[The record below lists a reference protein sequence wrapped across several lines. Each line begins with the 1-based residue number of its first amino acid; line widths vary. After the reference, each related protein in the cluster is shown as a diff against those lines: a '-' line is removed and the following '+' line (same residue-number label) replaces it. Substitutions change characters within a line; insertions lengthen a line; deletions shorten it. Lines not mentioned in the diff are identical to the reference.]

1 MKPRNIAIA
10 CGVAGAAV
18 GLAAA
23 TGIVY
28 RKQIKSVASLKRL
41 TDYADGYDLYAIDIA
56 YDYGLDRIIA
66 AGVRDD
72 QAYIDAVVAQ
82 VLPGVP
88 AHVQAPQ
95 FACSAFVA
103 VDAEGRVR
111 TGRNYDFKDD
121 TSALLVRN
129 HPRDGYASIGFA
141 ALNNLGANTPLDSV
155 AGRAAALMGPFA
167 QLDGVNECGVSIAV
181 LTLDS
186 KPCDQDTQ
194 RPVINTSLAIRLV
207 LDRAA
212 TTQEAVDLL
221 SAYDMH
227 AWPDAITTSLS
238 TTPPVTRGWWS
249 GIRATPTVHARR
261 LLYARLRTS
270 TPAMVTRCSPT
281 KRTASWAMVKSAPSQ
296 SPMSLTPMPAPKMRQ
311 SLGRP
316 YALQRKSPIRKTSPA
331 TRSGRSSLTTP
342 SPLPPSRCAATGATS
357 TPSRCKE
364 PGPSTLRSPDV
375 AYISIRLS

>member
-10 CGVAGAAV
+10 CGVAGVAV

-23 TGIVY
+23 AGIVY
-28 RKQIKSVASLKRL
+28 RKQIKSAASLKRL
-41 TDYADGYDLYAIDIA
+41 TSYADGYDLYAIDIA
-56 YDYGLDRIIA
+56 YDYDLDHIIA

-72 QAYIDAVVAQ
+72 QAYIDAVAAQ

-141 ALNNLGANTPLDSV
+141 ALNNLGDNTPLDSV
-155 AGRAAALMGPFA
+155 GGRAAALMGPFA

-194 RPVINTSLAIRLV
+194 RPRHQYLAR
-207 LDRAA
+207 
-212 TTQEAVDLL
+212 
-221 SAYDMH
+221 H
-227 AWPDAITTSLS
+227 P
-238 TTPPVTRGWWS
+238 S
-249 GIRATPTVHARR
+249 GARPCRHHARSCR
-261 LLYARLRTS
+261 PAFRLRHARHGRTRLPLLY
-270 TPAMVTRCSPT
+270 
-281 KRTASWAMVKSAPSQ
+281 
-296 SPMSLTPMPAPKMRQ
+296 
-311 SLGRP
+311 
-316 YALQRKSPIRKTSPA
+316 QRR
-331 TRSGRSSLTTP
+331 RR
-342 SPLPPSRCAATGATS
+342 
-357 TPSRCKE
+357 
-364 PGPSTLRSPDV
+364 
-375 AYISIRLS
+375 

>member
-1 MKPRNIAIA
+1 MKPRNIAIVCGGA
-10 CGVAGAAV
+10 GVAV
-18 GLAAA
+18 GFAAA
-23 TGIVY
+23 AGIVY
-28 RKQIKSVASLKRL
+28 RKQIKSAASLRRL
-41 TDYADGYDLYAIDIA
+41 TGYADGYDLYAIDIA
-56 YDYGLDRIIA
+56 YDYDLDRIIA

-88 AHVQAPQ
+88 VHVQAPQ

-129 HPRDGYASIGFA
+129 HPRGDYASIGFA

-155 AGRAAALMGPFA
+155 TGRAAALMGPFA

-186 KPCDQDTQ
+186 QPCDQDTQ

-227 AWPDAITTSLS
+227 AMAGRDYHFFINDAAGDARVVEWDPRDPDRAFK
-238 TTPPVTRGWWS
+238 
-249 GIRATPTVHARR
+249 ATPVRQVTNF
-261 LLYARLRTS
+261 YACYGDEVLPNQKNGELGHGKERAVAIADSLIPMSVPR
-270 TPAMVTRCSPT
+270 T
-281 KRTASWAMVKSAPSQ
+281 KRLSGKPCVP
-296 SPMSLTPMPAPKMRQ
+296 
-311 SLGRP
+311 
-316 YALQRKSPIRKTSPA
+316 QRKSPIRKTSPA
-331 TRSGRSSLTTP
+331 IRNGRSSLTIP
-342 SPLPPSRCAATGATS
+342 NPPPPLRCAATGATS
-357 TPSRCKE
+357 TPSHCKD

>member
-10 CGVAGAAV
+10 CGTAGVAV

-28 RKQIKSVASLKRL
+28 HKQIKSAASLKRL
-41 TDYADGYDLYAIDIA
+41 TGYADGYDLYVIDIV
-56 YDYGLDRIIA
+56 YDYDLDRIIA

-82 VLPGVP
+82 ALPGVP

-141 ALNNLGANTPLDSV
+141 ALNNLGDNTPLDSV
-155 AGRAAALMGPFA
+155 AGRAAALMGSFA

-227 AWPDAITTSLS
+227 AMAGRDYHFFINDAAGDARVVEWDPRDPDRACK
-238 TTPPVTRGWWS
+238 
-249 GIRATPTVHARR
+249 ATPVRQVTNF
-261 LLYARLRTS
+261 YACYGAEVL
-270 TPAMVTRCSPT
+270 PNQ
-281 KRTASWAMVKSAPSQ
+281 KNGE
-296 SPMSLTPMPAPKMRQ
+296 
-311 SLGRP
+311 LGHGKER
-316 YALQRKSPIRKTSPA
+316 AIAIADVLDA
-331 TRSGRSSLTTP
+331 HV
-342 SPLPPSRCAATGATS
+342 GAQD
-357 TPSRCKE
+357 E
-364 PGPSTLRSPDV
+364 AV
-375 AYISIRLS
+375 A

>member
-10 CGVAGAAV
+10 YGVAGAAV
-18 GLAAA
+18 GLAAV

-28 RKQIKSVASLKRL
+28 HKQIKSAASLKRL

-56 YDYGLDRIIA
+56 YDYDLDRIIA

-88 AHVQAPQ
+88 THVQAPQ

-141 ALNNLGANTPLDSV
+141 ALNNLGDNTPLDSV
-155 AGRAAALMGPFA
+155 AGRVAALMGPFA
-167 QLDGVNECGVSIAV
+167 QLDGVNECGVSVAV

-186 KPCDQDTQ
+186 KPCDQDPSSIPRSPSVWCSTVPPP
-194 RPVINTSLAIRLV
+194 RKKLSTCFPP
-207 LDRAA
+207 
-212 TTQEAVDLL
+212 TTCTPWQ
-221 SAYDMH
+221 
-227 AWPDAITTSLS
+227 DAITTSLS
-238 TTPPVTRGWWS
+238 TTPPVTR
-249 GIRATPTVHARR
+249 A
-261 LLYARLRTS
+261 
-270 TPAMVTRCSPT
+270 
-281 KRTASWAMVKSAPSQ
+281 
-296 SPMSLTPMPAPKMRQ
+296 
-311 SLGRP
+311 
-316 YALQRKSPIRKTSPA
+316 
-331 TRSGRSSLTTP
+331 
-342 SPLPPSRCAATGATS
+342 
-357 TPSRCKE
+357 
-364 PGPSTLRSPDV
+364 
-375 AYISIRLS
+375 

>member
-1 MKPRNIAIA
+1 MKPRHRAYLLA
-10 CGVAGAAV
+10 AAAGVAV

-23 TGIVY
+23 AGIVY
-28 RKQIKSVASLKRL
+28 RKQIKSAASLKRW
-41 TDYADGYDLYAIDIA
+41 TGYADGYDLYAIDIA
-56 YDYGLDRIIA
+56 YDYNLDRIIA

-129 HPRDGYASIGFA
+129 HPRGGYASIGFA
-141 ALNNLGANTPLDSV
+141 ALNNLGDNTPLDSV

-194 RPVINTSLAIRLV
+194 RPASIPRSPSVWCSTVPPPRKKLSTCFPP
-207 LDRAA
+207 
-212 TTQEAVDLL
+212 TTCTPWQ
-221 SAYDMH
+221 
-227 AWPDAITTSLS
+227 DAITTSL
-238 TTPPVTRGWWS
+238 
-249 GIRATPTVHARR
+249 
-261 LLYARLRTS
+261 
-270 TPAMVTRCSPT
+270 
-281 KRTASWAMVKSAPSQ
+281 
-296 SPMSLTPMPAPKMRQ
+296 
-311 SLGRP
+311 
-316 YALQRKSPIRKTSPA
+316 
-331 TRSGRSSLTTP
+331 
-342 SPLPPSRCAATGATS
+342 
-357 TPSRCKE
+357 
-364 PGPSTLRSPDV
+364 
-375 AYISIRLS
+375 

>member
-10 CGVAGAAV
+10 CGVAGVTV

-28 RKQIKSVASLKRL
+28 RKQIKSAASLKRL
-41 TDYADGYDLYAIDIA
+41 TGYADGYDLYAIDIA
-56 YDYGLDRIIA
+56 YGYDLDRIIA
-66 AGVRDD
+66 ADVRDD

-95 FACSAFVA
+95 FACSAFAA

-207 LDRAA
+207 LDRACKVTPVRQVTNFYA
-212 TTQEAVDLL
+212 CYGDEVLPNQKNGELGHGKERAVAIADVLDAHVGAQDEAV
-221 SAYDMH
+221 
-227 AWPDAITTSLS
+227 AWKALRAAAQEPNPEDITSNTQRSVVFDNTEPAAAITL
-238 TTPPVTRGWWS
+238 
-249 GIRATPTVHARR
+249 RR
-261 LLYARLRTS
+261 HWGDVDAF
-270 TPAMVTRCSPT
+270 
-281 KRTASWAMVKSAPSQ
+281 
-296 SPMSLTPMPAPKMRQ
+296 
-311 SLGRP
+311 
-316 YALQRKSPIRKTSPA
+316 AL
-331 TRSGRSSLTTP
+331 
-342 SPLPPSRCAATGATS
+342 
-357 TPSRCKE
+357 
-364 PGPSTLRSPDV
+364 
-375 AYISIRLS
+375 

>member
-10 CGVAGAAV
+10 CGVAGVAV

-28 RKQIKSVASLKRL
+28 RKQIKSAASLKRL
-41 TDYADGYDLYAIDIA
+41 TGYADGYDLYGIDIA
-56 YDYGLDRIIA
+56 YDYDLDRIIA
-66 AGVRDD
+66 ADVRDD

-88 AHVQAPQ
+88 ARVQAPQ

-129 HPRDGYASIGFA
+129 HPRGGYASIGFA
-141 ALNNLGANTPLDSV
+141 ALNNLGDNTPLDSV

-212 TTQEAVDLL
+212 TTQEAADLL

-227 AWPDAITTSLS
+227 AMAGRDYHFFINDAA
-238 TTPPVTRGWWS
+238 GD
-249 GIRATPTVHARR
+249 ARVVEWD
-261 LLYARLRTS
+261 
-270 TPAMVTRCSPT
+270 PH
-281 KRTASWAMVKSAPSQ
+281 
-296 SPMSLTPMPAPKMRQ
+296 
-311 SLGRP
+311 
-316 YALQRKSPIRKTSPA
+316 
-331 TRSGRSSLTTP
+331 
-342 SPLPPSRCAATGATS
+342 
-357 TPSRCKE
+357 
-364 PGPSTLRSPDV
+364 D
-375 AYISIRLS
+375 

>member
-10 CGVAGAAV
+10 CGVAGVAV

-28 RKQIKSVASLKRL
+28 HKQIKSAASLKRL
-41 TDYADGYDLYAIDIA
+41 TGYADSYDLYAIDIA
-56 YDYGLDRIIA
+56 YDYDLDRIIA

-88 AHVQAPQ
+88 VHVQAPQ

-129 HPRDGYASIGFA
+129 HPRGGYASIGFA
-141 ALNNLGANTPLDSV
+141 ALNNLGDNTPLDSV

-186 KPCDQDTQ
+186 KPCDQDAQ

-227 AWPDAITTSLS
+227 AMAGRERCRVGSARSGPCFQSDSR
-238 TTPPVTRGWWS
+238 TPGYELL
-249 GIRATPTVHARR
+249 R
-261 LLYARLRTS
+261 LLWRR
-270 TPAMVTRCSPT
+270 
-281 KRTASWAMVKSAPSQ
+281 SAAQ
-296 SPMSLTPMPAPKMRQ
+296 PKEWR
-311 SLGRP
+311 
-316 YALQRKSPIRKTSPA
+316 A
-331 TRSGRSSLTTP
+331 
-342 SPLPPSRCAATGATS
+342 
-357 TPSRCKE
+357 
-364 PGPSTLRSPDV
+364 GPW
-375 AYISIRLS
+375 

>member
-1 MKPRNIAIA
+1 MKPRNIAIT
-10 CGVAGAAV
+10 CGVAGVAA

-28 RKQIKSVASLKRL
+28 HKQIKSAASLKRL
-41 TDYADGYDLYAIDIA
+41 TGYADGYDLYAIDIA
-56 YDYGLDRIIA
+56 YDYDLDRIIA

-72 QAYIDAVVAQ
+72 QTYIDAVVAQ

-129 HPRDGYASIGFA
+129 HPRGGYASIGLA
-141 ALNNLGANTPLDSV
+141 ALNNLGDNTPLDSV

-207 LDRAA
+207 LSAPPPRKKLSTCFPP
-212 TTQEAVDLL
+212 TTCTPWQ
-221 SAYDMH
+221 
-227 AWPDAITTSLS
+227 DAITTSLS
-238 TTPPVTRGWWS
+238 TTPPVTR
-249 GIRATPTVHARR
+249 A
-261 LLYARLRTS
+261 
-270 TPAMVTRCSPT
+270 
-281 KRTASWAMVKSAPSQ
+281 
-296 SPMSLTPMPAPKMRQ
+296 
-311 SLGRP
+311 
-316 YALQRKSPIRKTSPA
+316 
-331 TRSGRSSLTTP
+331 
-342 SPLPPSRCAATGATS
+342 
-357 TPSRCKE
+357 
-364 PGPSTLRSPDV
+364 
-375 AYISIRLS
+375 

>member
-10 CGVAGAAV
+10 CGVAGTAV

-23 TGIVY
+23 AGIVY

-41 TDYADGYDLYAIDIA
+41 TGYADGYDLYAIDIA
-56 YDYGLDRIIA
+56 YDYDLDRIIA

-103 VDAEGRVR
+103 VDAKGRVR

-129 HPRDGYASIGFA
+129 HPRGGYASIGFA
-141 ALNNLGANTPLDSV
+141 ALNNLGDNTPLDSV

-227 AWPDAITTSLS
+227 AMAGRDYHFFINDA
-238 TTPPVTRGWWS
+238 S
-249 GIRATPTVHARR
+249 GDAR
-261 LLYARLRTS
+261 
-270 TPAMVTRCSPT
+270 V
-281 KRTASWAMVKSAPSQ
+281 V
-296 SPMSLTPMPAPKMRQ
+296 
-311 SLGRP
+311 
-316 YALQRKSPIRKTSPA
+316 
-331 TRSGRSSLTTP
+331 
-342 SPLPPSRCAATGATS
+342 
-357 TPSRCKE
+357 E
-364 PGPSTLRSPDV
+364 
-375 AYISIRLS
+375 